1 MNTEEGRVG
10 KEGREGYEGPLARMN
25 VSQNSNGFAENKIQ
39 GDWLGI
45 QQTLK
50 L

>member
-1 MNTEEGRVG
+1 
-10 KEGREGYEGPLARMN
+10 MN

-50 L
+50 LQLLRGSFDFSPVWLQNGQI